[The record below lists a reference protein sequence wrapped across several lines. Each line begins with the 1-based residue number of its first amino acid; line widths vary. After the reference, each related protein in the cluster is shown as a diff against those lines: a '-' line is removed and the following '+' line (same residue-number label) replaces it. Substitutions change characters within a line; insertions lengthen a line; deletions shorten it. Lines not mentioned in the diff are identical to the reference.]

1 MPASREHYNT
11 GVHVGKI
18 RVRFPR
24 GGTATIEVSCGFC
37 NRDKGKHRFHVSG
50 GGSGMTQ
57 KEFAAYRDA
66 KLRADP
72 ANGGDIRTAKS
83 LLEKAGAEV
92 LWA

>member
-1 MPASREHYNT
+1 MPAPKEHHDT

-18 RVRFPR
+18 RVKFP
-24 GGTATIEVSCGFC
+24 GGGSATIQVSCSFC
-37 NRDKGKHRFHVSG
+37 DRANDVHRFHVSG
-50 GGSGMTQ
+50 GGSGMSQ
-57 KEFAAYRDA
+57 AEFEAYRDA

-83 LLEKAGAEV
+83 LLEQAGAEC